1 MSGRRLEAM
10 VLTEAEKSELMALAA
25 RPKTAQALAERARIV
40 LTWGLSGDWGDHTAS
55 AMTGDGW
62 KPQQRGQSSAKA
74 AAFMVPTRQGD
85 GRLYRSRPDPPNLWT
100 LPSLWVQTTVGAH

>member
-74 AAFMVPTRQGD
+74 AAFTVPTPAR
-85 GRLYRSRPDPPNLWT
+85 GRSVISIPSRSPQ
-100 LPSLWVQTTVGAH
+100 SLDTPHSRRLSHR